1 MEKCAV
7 HVIKINNKY
16 IMFEHFKKYLA
27 DKHTQKMIMLIGGFI
42 ILLMVLNYFDLLET
56 FENMASTTVPPAVP
70 PAVTPPADLTP
81 ETKNNTVETTSMKL
95 KSV

>member
-1 MEKCAV
+1 
-7 HVIKINNKY
+7 
-16 IMFEHFKKYLA
+16 MFEHFKKYLA

-42 ILLMVLNYFDLLET
+42 VFLMVLNYFDLLET

-70 PAVTPPADLTP
+70 PAVPPDVSTP
-81 ETKNNTVETTSMKL
+81 ETKNNTVETNIETTSMKL